1 MAGYTIAS
9 IPPVLLFAVATR
21 TFIAGL
27 TQGGLKL

>member
-9 IPPVLLFAVATR
+9 IPLVLLCAVATR

-27 TQGGLKL
+27 TQGGLTL